1 MKNLKTIIAIVAIS
15 ISSVVSV
22 SANTNTE
29 KGPETKT
36 AKTILRS
43 EIVTLLGKHTYELN
57 EKTLE
62 AQVDVML
69 NNQNELVVLSVNSND
84 QALNS
89 FVKAKLNY
97 KKVTVKGLTKGSIY
111 RIPLKMIQSS

>member
-29 KGPETKT
+29 PETKN
-36 AKTILRS
+36 AKTVLRS
-43 EIVTLLGKHTYELN
+43 EIVTLLGKHTYDLTD
-57 EKTLE
+57 KTLK

-69 NNQNELVVLSVNSND
+69 NNQNELVVLSVNSDDN
-84 QALNS
+84 ALSS

-97 KKVTVKGLTKGSIY
+97 KRVTVKGLKKGTIY
-111 RIPLKMIQSS
+111 RVPLKMIQSS